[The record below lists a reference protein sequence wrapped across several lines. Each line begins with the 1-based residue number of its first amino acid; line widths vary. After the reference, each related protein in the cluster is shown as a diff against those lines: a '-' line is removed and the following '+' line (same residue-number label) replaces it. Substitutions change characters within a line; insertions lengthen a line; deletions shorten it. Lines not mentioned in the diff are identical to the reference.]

1 MWISDSQM
9 TLKHKGCRFE
19 LIYNRHFYGLLWM
32 CVHVY
37 VYVCVCWCFLTSV
50 HYVVCDAGRLFTHA
64 ILIILSQIAALYF
77 PLLAAVCV
85 CVCVYSILMPSVNL
99 AVPQN
104 SFSIMFVSSR
114 AVISYSEVCV

>member
-1 MWISDSQM
+1 
-9 TLKHKGCRFE
+9 
-19 LIYNRHFYGLLWM
+19 M

-85 CVCVYSILMPSVNL
+85 CLCIFYSYAIS
-99 AVPQN
+99 Q
-104 SFSIMFVSSR
+104 FSRSTELIFNYVR
-114 AVISYSEVCV
+114 VIQSCHFLF